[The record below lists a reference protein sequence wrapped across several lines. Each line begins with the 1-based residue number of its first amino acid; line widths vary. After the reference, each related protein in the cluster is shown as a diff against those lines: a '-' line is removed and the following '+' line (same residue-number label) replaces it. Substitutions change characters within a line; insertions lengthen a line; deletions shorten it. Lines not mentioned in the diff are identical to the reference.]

1 MNTQPMRAS
10 RIECSGMCMDVCVK
24 RQRTHKDRRVCVCRC
39 AVVEDD
45 PVHGCVRMRPRQ
57 HYPMPRGSF
66 TREWMMMDMM
76 SAERRIGAGYR
87 RMM

>member
-1 MNTQPMRAS
+1 
-10 RIECSGMCMDVCVK
+10 MCW
-24 RQRTHKDRRVCVCRC
+24 C

-45 PVHGCVRMRPRQ
+45 PVYGCARMHPRQ

-87 RMM
+87 RMMCILEEVLLCNNELHNILYHSTLKIITLI